1 MNIFFVNNDAKL
13 CAQELPDIYTG
24 SKSKGGKMI
33 IESCQMLANAY
44 PSLESAPLTQKGE
57 VRKHSYLH
65 HPCSKWVL
73 GSLSHFQWLLDHAL
87 AMVEEKQF
95 RGGKLHFSSCFL
107 DWCKYNPPNLTDNG
121 WIDPPACMPEEF
133 ILGDSQRSYR
143 TYLIKGKRHLS
154 FTWTGRQAPEWWNNA

>member
-13 CAQELPDIYTG
+13 CAQELPDTYTG

-44 PSLESAPLTQKGE
+44 PSLESAPLTQMGE

-73 GSLSHFQWLLDHAL
+73 SSVKHFQWLLEHAL
-87 AMVEEKQF
+87 AMIEEKQF

-107 DWCKYNPPNLTDNG
+107 EWCIHNPPNLLDNG
-121 WIDPPACMPEEF
+121 WRDPPMCMPEKYYS
-133 ILGDSQRSYR
+133 DDCRMSYQAYIR
-143 TYLIKGKRHLS
+143 NEKPHLLY
-154 FTWTGRQAPEWWNNA
+154 WTGRQAPKWYLI